1 MSPHNDLHKNA
12 LHFLAKNKTAVDIDC
27 TKLAVK
33 FQDGQLVTNTYLLIV
48 IWMDGWDGMDL
59 CIEAHLVR
67 GLYILQ
73 EIWSQSTIYHFLK
86 SFKVCLKSTIS
97 AQNLPNIVYKST
109 GLVK

>member
-27 TKLAVK
+27 TNWPSNFKM
-33 FQDGQLVTNTYLLIV
+33 VTNTYLLIV

-67 GLYILQ
+67 GL
-73 EIWSQSTIYHFLK
+73 
-86 SFKVCLKSTIS
+86 
-97 AQNLPNIVYKST
+97 
-109 GLVK
+109 